1 MNRVM
6 LAGRLGRDTEV
17 KTSQSGSAVANLRIA
32 TRERRKEAGEWVDAA
47 EWHSVVCFG
56 KTAELAGRYLSKGR
70 ECIVEG
76 KLQTRSWEGKD
87 GVKRYR
93 TEVLADRLEFIGG
106 KGEQKPS
113 SGSGFAD
120 SEIPF

>member
-6 LAGRLGRDTEV
+6 LAGRLGRDPEV

-32 TRERRKEAGEWVDAA
+32 TRERRKEGGEWVDAA